1 MNYCTVDWNI
11 IWTAMSAISTLLA
24 VLVAL
29 FLPIIQNRTK
39 RKLEI
44 NTQITTFGYDGM
56 IRIVVTV
63 DNIGNRNISI
73 TGIGLECKDGIVVD
87 FNKFLENPNLN
98 NSFIIN
104 NGETMIISYMYNH
117 KMPFDESDETNI
129 KILEAFKKRR
139 FVLRDSLGN
148 LYKE

>member
-11 IWTAMSAISTLLA
+11 IWTAVSAISTLLA

-73 TGIGLECKDGIVVD
+73 TGIGLECKDGINID
-87 FNKFLENPNLN
+87 FNKFLENSDLN

-104 NGETMIISYMYNH
+104 NGETMIISYLYNH

-148 LYKE
+148 LYKG

>member
-1 MNYCTVDWNI
+1 D
-11 IWTAMSAISTLLA
+11 
-24 VLVAL
+24 
-29 FLPIIQNRTK
+29 
-39 RKLEI
+39 
-44 NTQITTFGYDGM
+44 
-56 IRIVVTV
+56 
-63 DNIGNRNISI
+63 
-73 TGIGLECKDGIVVD
+73 VD

-148 LYKE
+148 LYKG